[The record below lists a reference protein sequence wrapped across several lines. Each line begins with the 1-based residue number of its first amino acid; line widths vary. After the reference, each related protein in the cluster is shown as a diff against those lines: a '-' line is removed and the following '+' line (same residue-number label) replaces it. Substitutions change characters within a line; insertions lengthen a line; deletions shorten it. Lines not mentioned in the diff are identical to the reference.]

1 MTIVDASGN
10 VVVHSKI
17 QHRVYVIA
25 DVYLERLPKQLNTI
39 MLATDNTTTHAFN
52 AIVSP

>member
-1 MTIVDASGN
+1 MVDASRN

-17 QHRVYVIA
+17 QHRVYIVA
-25 DVYLERLPKQLNTI
+25 DVYLERLPKQLNTTI
-39 MLATDNTTTHAFN
+39 LATDNTTIYTFN